1 MLCQKLCHN
10 NVSGWGS
17 IEESTVFFLAT
28 PDPQPT
34 MGCINLIWG

>member
-17 IEESTVFFLAT
+17 IEESAVFFWKPPILN
-28 PDPQPT
+28 QLW
-34 MGCINLIWG
+34 GVLI